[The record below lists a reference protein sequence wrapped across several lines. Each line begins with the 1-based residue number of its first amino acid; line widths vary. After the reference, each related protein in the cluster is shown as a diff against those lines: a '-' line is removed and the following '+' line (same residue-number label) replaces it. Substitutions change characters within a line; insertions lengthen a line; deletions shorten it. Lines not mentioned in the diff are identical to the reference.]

1 MRVRPLPT
9 PETGNGSS
17 MGPSVASSKAL
28 GSRFK
33 PLVGTRAA
41 RSVRKKKKAVKNTD
55 VLCRPFETMALW
67 WASQGCI
74 GLLIVSAEGQMMGR
88 SASRDLYQA

>member
-17 MGPSVASSKAL
+17 MSPSVASSKPL
-28 GSRFK
+28 GSRCK
-33 PLVGTRAA
+33 LLVRTRAA
-41 RSVRKKKKAVKNTD
+41 RSVRKKMQQEKNAD

-67 WASQGCI
+67 WASQGCK
-74 GLLIVSAEGQMMGR
+74 GLLIVSADGQMMGR
-88 SASRDLYQA
+88 SASKDLCQA